1 MKKQKNN
8 TLTKIWYHAL
18 TITLLIVAYLLK
30 KSVIVV
36 ASDKVGVTIAAVFTF
51 AAQIM
56 LLKTAQN
63 IEGVG
68 IKGPVS
74 IGCGAIMFYQLIL
87 FYPKEKLWHQ
97 ISILLMVLFYVF
109 MAVYGIIEL
118 LVSLKKKLEE
128 MKKIESKK
136 DKGVESIE
144 SLIAIVTALVA
155 IGLTCIGLLQNS
167 NGV

>member
-1 MKKQKNN
+1 MKKQQSS

-18 TITLLIVAYLLK
+18 TITLLIVSYLLK
-30 KSVIVV
+30 KPVIFVV
-36 ASDKVGVTIAAVFTF
+36 SDRIGATIAAVFTF
-51 AAQIM
+51 AAHIM

-63 IEGVG
+63 IEGGG
-68 IKGPVS
+68 IKGPIW
-74 IGCGAIMFYQLIL
+74 IGCGAIMLYQLLL
-87 FYPKEKLWHQ
+87 FYPKEKIWHQ
-97 ISILLMVLFYVF
+97 VSILLLVFCYIF
-109 MAVYGIIEL
+109 MAVYGTIEL

-128 MKKIESKK
+128 MKKIENKK

-155 IGLTCIGLLQNS
+155 IGLTCVGLLQNS